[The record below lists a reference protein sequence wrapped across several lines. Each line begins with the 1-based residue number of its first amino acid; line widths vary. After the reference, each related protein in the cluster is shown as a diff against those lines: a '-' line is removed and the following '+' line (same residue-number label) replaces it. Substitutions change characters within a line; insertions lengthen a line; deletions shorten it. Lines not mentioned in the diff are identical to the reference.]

1 MASKKKISVKFI
13 SGKEYNL
20 PTPTIGIWREL
31 LKYKEGGYDLS
42 TEEGFDATQRLLVKA
57 YGSQF
62 TIEEMEAA
70 DGLSLED
77 WIPAVMQMSE
87 AINAVVTKKAEEI
100 DEKN

>member
-1 MASKKKISVKFI
+1 
-13 SGKEYNL
+13 
-20 PTPTIGIWREL
+20 
-31 LKYKEGGYDLS
+31 LS